1 MEETNLVII
10 ALVALALLVVLVW
23 YTLSNRLQAV
33 NGRVHELQQKNE
45 ELTRLLE
52 ELQAQKVAA
61 PAVAAEEKTPAQAEE
76 APAAAAAPETAKAA
90 AGNVAGET
98 PAATPAAEETPAAEA
113 AATEGELSPEIVAV
127 IMAAVAA
134 CGYDPAAIRSIRPQQ
149 RHSRSHNWVM
159 AGRLAG
165 MR

>member
-90 AGNVAGET
+90 A
-98 PAATPAAEETPAAEA
+98 EA

>member
-52 ELQAQKVAA
+52 
-61 PAVAAEEKTPAQAEE
+61 AVSYTHLTLP
-76 APAAAAAPETAKAA
+76 T
-90 AGNVAGET
+90 NSLV
-98 PAATPAAEETPAAEA
+98 
-113 AATEGELSPEIVAV
+113 
-127 IMAAVAA
+127 
-134 CGYDPAAIRSIRPQQ
+134 
-149 RHSRSHNWVM
+149 
-159 AGRLAG
+159 
-165 MR
+165 

>member
-61 PAVAAEEKTPAQAEE
+61 PAVAAEEKTPAQAEA
-76 APAAAAAPETAKAA
+76 APAAASAPETAKAA

-98 PAATPAAEETPAAEA
+98 PAATPAAEA

-149 RHSRSHNWVM
+149 RHSRSHHWVM

>member
-45 ELTRLLE
+45 ELTRLIE
-52 ELQAQKVAA
+52 ELQAQKGETPVA
-61 PAVAAEEKTPAQAEE
+61 AAEEKTAAPAEE
-76 APAAAAAPETAKAA
+76 APAEAAAPEVAKAA
-90 AGNVAGET
+90 AEGVAGET
-98 PAATPAAEETPAAEA
+98 PVATPAAEETPAAEA
-113 AATEGELSPEIVAV
+113 AAMDGELSPEIVAV

-149 RHSRSHNWVM
+149 HHSRSHNWVM